1 MFFGLKKD
9 KKVISYI
16 CGTILIVP
24 GGQNE
29 NETLIF

>member
-1 MFFGLKKD
+1 MFFGLKKE
-9 KKVISYI
+9 KKVISNI
-16 CGTILIVP
+16 CGIVFTVP